1 MKGAWAWGESVQ
13 KSETRRK
20 VGSLFTGEPTY
31 DIADMYDIIDKN
43 DELYSCCESST
54 K

>member
-1 MKGAWAWGESVQ
+1 MKGAWALGESGQ

-43 DELYSCCESST
+43 DELYSCCESSR